1 MMRVMDNVM
10 GISLILLCIMVFVYI
25 TATCR
30 FEAESFAGE
39 VFFIRWMKAS
49 GYCFYCK
56 IMCPYVFG
64 FRQNGGWESSKNY
77 KRMQQIYVKKDVS
90 KEWKHYQAEK
100 YAWILAGIIALLATG
115 SVFWLFG
122 SSEDV
127 MEEYELQ
134 RPEYGDMAK
143 EYSFLAKKEE
153 GGQEEIHLTLDAQM
167 YSEKEV
173 EEIFEECYETLK
185 EKVKGTN
192 SSLQEVRS
200 QLDFSVDLLWEGIE
214 ISWYSSDYELIT
226 QQGEVL
232 LGNALEGENEVTLYL
247 MMSYEQYSRTFE
259 IPVTIVKYSSDTST
273 DLQTYLDEVQK
284 ENLEESTFTL
294 PGEFAGQKVEY
305 VSAPD
310 YSLVIGLV
318 CLIAAVL
325 FMVLY
330 KQQLNMKEQ
339 CEARERQMKADYPE
353 IISKLLVL
361 IRAGMPV
368 RRAWIQITEEYQEQ
382 KKNQG
387 KIHFALEEMCLTAR
401 EMQNGR
407 SEGTA
412 YLEFG
417 ERCEQHLYLKLG
429 SLLEQNLKKGNSGIA
444 VLLESERI
452 QALEERRRQVR
463 SAGELAGT
471 KLMMPM
477 IALFAL
483 VLMIIM
489 VPSFMTFG
497 V

>member
-1 MMRVMDNVM
+1 M
-10 GISLILLCIMVFVYI
+10 
-25 TATCR
+25 
-30 FEAESFAGE
+30 
-39 VFFIRWMKAS
+39 
-49 GYCFYCK
+49 
-56 IMCPYVFG
+56 
-64 FRQNGGWESSKNY
+64 
-77 KRMQQIYVKKDVS
+77 
-90 KEWKHYQAEK
+90 
-100 YAWILAGIIALLATG
+100 
-115 SVFWLFG
+115 
-122 SSEDV
+122 
-127 MEEYELQ
+127 
-134 RPEYGDMAK
+134 
-143 EYSFLAKKEE
+143 
-153 GGQEEIHLTLDAQM
+153 
-167 YSEKEV
+167 
-173 EEIFEECYETLK
+173 
-185 EKVKGTN
+185 KGTN

-226 QQGEVL
+226 QQGEIL

-259 IPVTIVKYSSDTST
+259 IPVTIVKYSSDMST
-273 DLQTYLDEVQK
+273 DLQTYLDEAQK

-294 PGEFAGQKVEY
+294 PEEFAGQKVEY
-305 VSAPD
+305 ISAPD
-310 YSLVIGLV
+310 YSLVIGVV

-325 FMVLY
+325 FMMLY

-401 EMQNGR
+401 EMQNGM
-407 SEGTA
+407 SEGIA
-412 YLEFG
+412 YMEFG
-417 ERCEQHLYLKLG
+417 KRCEQHLYLKLG

-463 SAGELAGT
+463 AAGELAGT